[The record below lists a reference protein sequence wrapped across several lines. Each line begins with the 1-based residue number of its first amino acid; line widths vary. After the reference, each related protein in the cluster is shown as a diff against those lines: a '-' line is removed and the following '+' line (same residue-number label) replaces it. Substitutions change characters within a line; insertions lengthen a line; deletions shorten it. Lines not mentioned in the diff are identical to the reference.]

1 MDRDFQSEA
10 DMFLR
15 LMSNAPMTTLYSV
28 ANSFEPFFEFSS
40 FEPFFEFSNLV
51 TEEEHKRRTST
62 VLQINREGLFV
73 YFW

>member
-15 LMSNAPMTTLYSV
+15 LMSNAPMTTLHSV
-28 ANSFEPFFEFSS
+28 ANS

>member
-28 ANSFEPFFEFSS
+28 ANSFEPFFEFST
-40 FEPFFEFSNLV
+40 LV
-51 TEEEHKRRTST
+51 TEEHKRRTST
-62 VLQINREGLFV
+62 VLQINREELFV